1 LEVTVTA
8 EAQSA
13 DGALQGKL
21 TDGSL
26 AGHWTLDP
34 ARSSVALRSKSM
46 WGLVP
51 VKGTFGQVT
60 GAAEITG
67 EGGGSGTITI
77 GAASVDTKMAARD
90 KHLRSADFFDTDNH
104 PEIVFTA
111 SEVALNGEDATITGS
126 LQVRDQTRPLS
137 VPAKVTAPDG
147 DTLQLDTQLEVDRSD
162 FGLTWKGPF
171 GASVHNTLT
180 IRAVFTRG

>member
-1 LEVTVTA
+1 VTA
-8 EAQSA
+8 ETQPE
-13 DGALQGKL
+13 DGTLQAKL
-21 TDGSL
+21 SDGSL

-51 VKGTFGQVT
+51 VKGTFGQVSGT
-60 GAAEITG
+60 AEITEAG
-67 EGGGSGTITI
+67 AASGTITV
-77 GAASVDTKMAARD
+77 GAGSVDTKMAARD
-90 KHLRSADFFDTDNH
+90 KHLRSADFFDSENH

-111 SEVALNGEDATITGS
+111 SEIALNGEGATITGS

-137 VPAKVTAPDG
+137 VPVKVAAPDAG
-147 DTLQLDTQLEVDRSD
+147 TLELDTQVEIDRSD

-171 GASVHNTLT
+171 SASVHNT
-180 IRAVFTRG
+180 ISIHAVFTRG